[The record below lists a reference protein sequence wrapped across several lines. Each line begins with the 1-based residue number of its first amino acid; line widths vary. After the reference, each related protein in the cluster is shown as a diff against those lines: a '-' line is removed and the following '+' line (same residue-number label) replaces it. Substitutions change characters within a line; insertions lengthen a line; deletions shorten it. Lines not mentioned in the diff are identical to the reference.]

1 MKKNKKIK
9 IQEAENIEPIKEEV
23 KKEDSLS
30 DEKTQNKVLHKKS
43 RGQRKREEYL
53 KSINEDEKLNEKD
66 KELLIKSS
74 KIRYKPPLSYRSI
87 KIFGLFFFLFPL
99 IVIRIMLDVPAVTE
113 GFVDVIIYVA
123 DAISSPLIILAGYII
138 ILKRKNRASSMLL
151 IYLIMAIF
159 IYLVTIIVFERYL
172 ITLVSALHPTWSGD
186 AIRNYTNEMVLSSGA
201 KSIVNY
207 NIFLDLTLCCAF
219 YFFTNITPKKA
230 TGKKLVLFRLCSLIP
245 VIYLIVSVILAGLF
259 NMGMI
264 KLNVAEVALLTC
276 RAPAT
281 YLVFFGLSI
290 YLAINKKI
298 YKSKGVS
305 DYGYAKYKETNA
317 HSLQFSIVCSI
328 IIAVVS
334 LIDFIF
340 SFFGFSGAFNFGE
353 TYMMCLIIPFVM
365 LISYKK
371 EYSSATVDFLIP
383 VVYIALIALLIFEI
397 IFQMLISSFGA

>member
-9 IQEAENIEPIKEEV
+9 IQAEENIEPTKEEV

-43 RGQRKREEYL
+43 RWQRKREEYL

-87 KIFGLFFFLFPL
+87 KIFGLFFFLLPL

-113 GFVDVIIYVA
+113 GFVDGITYVA

-186 AIRNYTNEMVLSSGA
+186 EIRNYTNEMVLSSGA

-230 TGKKLVLFRLCSLIP
+230 TGKKLVLFRLCALIP
-245 VIYLIVSVILAGLF
+245 AIYLIVSVILAGLF